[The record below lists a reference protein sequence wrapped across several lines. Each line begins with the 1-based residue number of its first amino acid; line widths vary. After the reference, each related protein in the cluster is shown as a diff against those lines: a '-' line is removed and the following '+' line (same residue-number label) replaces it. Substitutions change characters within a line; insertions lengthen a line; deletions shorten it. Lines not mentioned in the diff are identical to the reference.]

1 MSRRSRTSL
10 AGLLARQFRSDL
22 GPLLA
27 MAAIVLVVATLAA
40 TAPLALRAM
49 TTAEVQYR
57 LDSYPAVRRSLLT
70 TVAAGPLLNNG
81 GDPYQEMYAGLAGI
95 TGSAQ
100 TPLRAAMADA
110 DFIATTGELPAQRLD
125 GAEEDPIS
133 TITINIAP
141 HLAEHIRIIEGS
153 APGPFT
159 RIVDP
164 KRVPPPPQWSP
175 RIPGTLI
182 VPSQEVEPPDPA
194 LDKTIDIMLSA
205 VTAAKAEWPVGEVRR
220 VDLRDFHSFRVKLS
234 GIFEPIDPGDPYW
247 AMAPSALEPG
257 LARTSPEVG
266 NILIVTG
273 GAFIDPGSW
282 PVMASEIPGIV
293 PNTTAGI
300 PLSTVDLTVD
310 QIEELLPQ
318 LRYFMGLSYTVGPPS
333 DQIGAQKLIFN
344 SEAGDFL
351 TAALQRAA
359 TATVVLVMVASGP
372 IGVAIA
378 ALWLLSRLIVLRRRP
393 ALALASARGASGWQL
408 RATQALQCLLLSAPA
423 AAIGAGM
430 AYALFPASWS
440 LVSIWFAAMAAIV
453 PPALLALAASP
464 RSLRSTRGDVDPRAR
479 GRFRWV
485 LEVVVLALTALA
497 VYLLLQRGLTT
508 NSGTVDIDPLLAATP
523 LLLALSAGL
532 IVLRLYPLPLIGLA
546 RWLKPRRGIVAFLG
560 ANRSIRDP
568 AAGLAPVL
576 AMVVGLAVAV
586 FSGVLLGTVSHG
598 VTTAAHST
606 VGADMRIDSPPLWPN
621 QMEAIAAIPGV
632 EEIAG
637 IYEYSRLKN
646 LSVEE
651 NISVPTLLADTAALA
666 RVQAGVPGTAQIRVD
681 MTKKVGDAMP
691 ALLSPSLAAQYAIGE
706 NSSLGDADIVTAGES
721 GTSTSLSGVA
731 DWVLVDK
738 TFSPELGVYNFVPKI
753 VLMKLDPGAD
763 VAAVARAAAEI
774 AGPDSLVRTPADV
787 AHQLQESPVSAGLQL
802 ALLALA
808 AIVALLC
815 AATIV
820 LALLTSG
827 PARERLLA
835 LLRTL
840 GLTPAQA
847 RGILSW
853 EIGPTAIVAIVTGS
867 VLGAT
872 LPLVVLA
879 GVDLRSFTG
888 GSIQPAV
895 SIDPVLL
902 AIVIGGFSVLV
913 LVATAIAMAAAR
925 RVSMARTLRTSEE
938 G

>member
-27 MAAIVLVVATLAA
+27 MAAIVLIVATLAA

-49 TTAEVQYR
+49 TTAEVSYQ
-57 LDSYPAVRRSLLT
+57 LDNQPAVRRDLIS
-70 TVAAGPLLNNG
+70 TVAGGPLLDAG
-81 GDPYQEMYAGLAGI
+81 AEPYRKMYAGLTEI
-95 TGSAQ
+95 TESARE
-100 TPLRAAMADA
+100 PLRTAMGDA
-110 DFIATTGELPAQRLD
+110 DFIATTEDLPAQRLN

-133 TITINIAP
+133 RITINIAP
-141 HLAEHIRIIEGS
+141 HFAEHIRITEGS
-153 APGPFT
+153 APEPFT
-159 RIVDP
+159 QLVDP
-164 KRVPPPPQWSP
+164 KRIPPPPEPGRWEGRVYISP
-175 RIPGTLI
+175 P
-182 VPSQEVEPPDPA
+182 PQEPPEVDPA
-194 LDKTIDIMLSA
+194 LDKTIDILLST

-220 VDLRDFHSFRVKLS
+220 VDLLDFHSFRVKLS
-234 GIFEPIDPGDPYW
+234 GIFEPIDLNDSYW

-282 PVMASEIPGIV
+282 PVVIQDIGFV
-293 PNTTAGI
+293 PDTTVGI
-300 PLSTVDLTVD
+300 PLSAAGLTVD
-310 QIEELLPQ
+310 QVEAVLPQ
-318 LRYFMGLSYTVGPPS
+318 LRHFMDLSFTVGS
-333 DQIGAQKLIFN
+333 SGDQFEEQKLIFN

-423 AAIGAGM
+423 AAIGAGA

-440 LVSIWFAAMAAIV
+440 PVSVWFAAAAAIV
-453 PPALLALAASP
+453 PPIQLALATGP
-464 RSLRSTRGDVDPRAR
+464 RRLRGTRGDVDPRAR

-508 NSGTVDIDPLLAATP
+508 NAGTVDVDPLLAATP
-523 LLLALSAGL
+523 LLLSLSAGL

-546 RWLKPRRGIVAFLG
+546 QWLKPRRGIVAFLG
-560 ANRSIRDP
+560 ANRSIRDS

-576 AMVVGLAVAV
+576 AMVVGIAVAV
-586 FSGVLLGTVSHG
+586 FSGMLLGTVSNG
-598 VTTAAHST
+598 VATAAHST
-606 VGADMRIDSPPLWPN
+606 VGADMRIDSPPL
-621 QMEAIAAIPGV
+621 QQEQLDTISAIPGV

-637 IYEYSRLKN
+637 IYEYTRLKN

-666 RVQAGVPGTAQIRVD
+666 RVQAGVPGAAHLTGD
-681 MTKKVGDAMP
+681 MTKKVGEVLP
-691 ALLSPSLAAQYAIGE
+691 VLLSPSLAAQYTIGE
-706 NSSLGDADIVTAGES
+706 GSTLGTSDIVNTGEP

-738 TFSPELGVYNFVPKI
+738 AFSPELGANNFVPKI

-763 VAAVARAAAEI
+763 LAAVARAAAEI

-787 AHQLQESPVSAGLQL
+787 AHQLQESPVSSGLQL

-808 AIVALLC
+808 AIVALLS
-815 AATIV
+815 AATVV

-847 RGILSW
+847 RGITSW
-853 EIGPTAIVAIVTGS
+853 EIGPTAIVAIVTGCI
-867 VLGAT
+867 LGAT
-872 LPLVVLA
+872 LPLIVLA

-888 GSIQPAV
+888 GSIQPTITV
-895 SIDPVLL
+895 DPVLL
-902 AIVIGGFSVLV
+902 SAVIGGFTALV
-913 LVATAIAMAAAR
+913 VIVTAIAMAAAR